1 MNIIIDKQTIWIQ
14 VGLAGLLLL
23 SSIIGY
29 ILKLFAKSE
38 SAKATVENL
47 NVRIRAWWVMYI
59 IGTIA
64 MFTTDLGSVILFAFT
79 SFWALREFIT
89 MTPTSH
95 SDHRTLFWIFF
106 LITPFQYYLVAIR
119 WYGMFT
125 IMIPVYAFL
134 FIPIR
139 SVIEGN
145 AERFLERTAKI
156 QWGLMICVYCI
167 SHVPALLMLKLD
179 NYEGQNAKL
188 LFFLVFVD
196 QISNVLQ
203 YVWGKLFGKNKIAP
217 NISPNK
223 TWEGF
228 IGGISCAT
236 LIGTSLWC
244 ITPFKPW
251 QAAVMSLM
259 ITLLGFA
266 GGLVMSAIKRDR
278 GVKDYGILIE
288 GHGGMLDRIDSLC
301 FAAPIFFH
309 VTGFYF

>member
-145 AERFLERTAKI
+145 AERFLGRTAKI
-156 QWGLMICVYCI
+156 QWG
-167 SHVPALLMLKLD
+167 
-179 NYEGQNAKL
+179 
-188 LFFLVFVD
+188 
-196 QISNVLQ
+196 
-203 YVWGKLFGKNKIAP
+203 
-217 NISPNK
+217 
-223 TWEGF
+223 
-228 IGGISCAT
+228 
-236 LIGTSLWC
+236 
-244 ITPFKPW
+244 
-251 QAAVMSLM
+251 
-259 ITLLGFA
+259 
-266 GGLVMSAIKRDR
+266 
-278 GVKDYGILIE
+278 
-288 GHGGMLDRIDSLC
+288 
-301 FAAPIFFH
+301 
-309 VTGFYF
+309 